1 MDARERLRDA
11 GLELQAAGQARDIVA
26 KFDHMGNAVRLILE
40 ASQRIATAAGVAL
53 PADPAN
59 DEWPDE
65 AA

>member
-11 GLELQAAGQARDIVA
+11 GLELQAAEQAQEAVA
-26 KFDHMGNAVRLILE
+26 KFTHLGNAVRLILE